1 MEEASM
7 DKIETLKDGTKVSIR
22 NLTLNDLDNLMKFY
36 CVLPEE
42 DRKYLRV
49 DVTDRKLV
57 EQRIRLIESGNIFR
71 IIALHGDEIIADGAL
86 ELFADEWRKHQ
97 GELRVIVARTFQHK
111 GLGMIIMRELYFLAV
126 QKKVEMLIVRMMRP
140 QTAARNICRR
150 LGFREELLIPDYL
163 HDLTGATQD
172 MIVMT
177 CDMKEFWK
185 ELEHFYMDSDW
196 QKSR

>member
-1 MEEASM
+1 M

-36 CVLPEE
+36 CALPEE
-42 DRKYLRV
+42 DCKYLRV

-57 EQRIRLIESGNIFR
+57 EQRIKLIESGNVLR
-71 IIALHGDEIIADGAL
+71 IIALHEDEIIADGAL

-111 GLGMIIMRELYFLAV
+111 GLGMIMMRELYFLAV

>member
-1 MEEASM
+1 M
-7 DKIETLKDGTKVSIR
+7 DKIETLKDGNKVSIR

-36 CVLPEE
+36 CVFPEE

-49 DVTDRKLV
+49 DVTDREVV
-57 EQRIRLIESGNIFR
+57 EQRIRFIESGKIFR

-111 GLGMIIMRELYFLAV
+111 GLGMIMMRELYFLAV

-163 HDLTGATQD
+163 HDLTGVTQD

-185 ELEHFYMDSDW
+185 ELEYFYMDSDW